1 MNIKKLSVLSSLILA
16 TAGVQAE
23 QFFTDTSISAL
34 YGTSF
39 EAYDFGNSQNV
50 QYDTAVLTIENVS
63 AHNWGDT
70 FLFID
75 ITNNQSPSTDGVDD
89 VYGELSGRLSLSYLT
104 NSDLS
109 FGPIKDVL
117 LAGAYEY
124 GGGVSANNKLYGVGL
139 ALAVPAF
146 QYVNVNTYYVDNQT
160 LYSDVADLQL
170 TVTWGL
176 PFTIAST
183 SWVFDGFIDWSTAE
197 SDHNADFHFNPQL
210 KIDLGELIGAGKG
223 NIEMGVEYS
232 YWINKY
238 GIAEMDDENAF
249 SLLAKFHF

>member
-1 MNIKKLSVLSSLILA
+1 MNIKKLTVLSSFILA
-16 TAGVQAE
+16 TTGVQAE
-23 QFFTDTSISAL
+23 QFFTDTSITAL
-34 YGTSF
+34 YGTNF
-39 EAYDFGNSQNV
+39 EEAGKTQADK
-50 QYDTAVLTIENVS
+50 AVLTIENVS

-75 ITNNQSPSTDGVDD
+75 ITNNQGPSVDGVED

-104 NSDLS
+104 NSELS
-109 FGPIKDVL
+109 FGPVKDVL

-124 GGGVSANNKLYGVGL
+124 GGGAGANNKLYGIGL
-139 ALAVPAF
+139 ALAVPTF
-146 QYVNVNTYYVDNQT
+146 QYMNINTYYVDNQT
-160 LYSDVADLQL
+160 RFSDVSDLQL

-183 SWVFDGFIDWSTAE
+183 SWVFDGYIDWSTAE
-197 SDHNADFHFNPQL
+197 SDHSADFHFNPQL
-210 KIDLGELIGAGKG
+210 KMDMGELIGAGKG
-223 NIEMGVEYS
+223 KIEVGVEYS

-238 GIAEMDDENAF
+238 GLPDTIMDDESAF